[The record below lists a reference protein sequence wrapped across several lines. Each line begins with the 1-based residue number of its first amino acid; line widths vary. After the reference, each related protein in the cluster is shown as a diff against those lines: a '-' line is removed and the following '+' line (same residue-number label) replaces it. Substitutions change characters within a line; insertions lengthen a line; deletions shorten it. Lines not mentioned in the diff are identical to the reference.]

1 MTAERKFSS
10 CVDCGTPII
19 GERLRCPACHDEH
32 AGQIVTP
39 AVPDDVADDALTVP
53 RPKQRVRVVNQRLP
67 RDLARWMIELLVVS
81 GLALVF
87 VLWEKGCS

>member
-1 MTAERKFSS
+1 MTAARRFSS
-10 CVDCGTPII
+10 CVGCGTPII

-32 AGQIVTP
+32 AAQIATP
-39 AVPDDVADDALTVP
+39 AMDDTTDDAQTVP
-53 RPKQRVRVVNQRLP
+53 RPKQRVRVANRAHP
-67 RDLARWMIELLVVS
+67 RDLVRWVIELLVVS